1 MNKEELFKNIHNI
14 NDLNKAIENST
25 NETNHLLQELNDL
38 ETARNSGQIDNRE
51 EYEKEKANIE
61 SYLLKEQEKLA
72 VLSTTL
78 ETYNNIMEIYNKLRN
93 TRNENEFKTQLEEL
107 TKLQESLP
115 KDMQSEL
122 ERTHI
127 LILTHMR
134 VIFEFC

>member
-1 MNKEELFKNIHNI
+1 MNKEELFESIHNI

-38 ETARNSGQIDNRE
+38 ETAHNSGQIDNKE

-78 ETYNNIMEIYNKLRN
+78 
-93 TRNENEFKTQLEEL
+93 
-107 TKLQESLP
+107 
-115 KDMQSEL
+115 
-122 ERTHI
+122 
-127 LILTHMR
+127 
-134 VIFEFC
+134 